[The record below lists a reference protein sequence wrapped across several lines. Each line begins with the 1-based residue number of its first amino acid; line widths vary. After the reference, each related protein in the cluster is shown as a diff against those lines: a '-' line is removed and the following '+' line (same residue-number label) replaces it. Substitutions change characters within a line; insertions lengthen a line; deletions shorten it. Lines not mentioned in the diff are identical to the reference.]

1 MAETTGLWHRAN
13 SFIRHTTL
21 RQKFAAPI
29 LYVVLGLARAMV
41 LSMPFR
47 SYAPLLGELAQDN
60 AACASPSASEANRAM
75 RIGYLIEGVAQ
86 FTPWN
91 SNCLAQAI
99 VASLCLR
106 LLKIGYSV
114 HFGVAKS
121 GDGAASLEA
130 HSWVMAGE
138 YPVTGFEEAQGM
150 TCLRTFRLEPL

>member
-1 MAETTGLWHRAN
+1 MAETSGVWRRAR
-13 SFIRHTTL
+13 SFVRHTTL
-21 RQKFAAPI
+21 RQKIAAPV
-29 LYVVLGLARAMV
+29 LYLALGLARAMV

-47 SYAPLLGELAQDN
+47 VYAPLLGELAKDN
-60 AACASPSASEANRAM
+60 AACTSPTASQANRAM

-106 LLKIGYSV
+106 RLKIGYSV

-121 GDGAASLEA
+121 GDAAASLEA

-150 TCLRTFRLEPL
+150 TCLRTFRLEPS